1 MLAWHFLR
9 DDRRL
14 SYHPHTLV
22 EVGKKLTV
30 KPPLELCRWG
40 LHASKRALEA
50 LQYAPGPIACRVE
63 LSGEILEGDDKV
75 CATERTVLQM
85 VDATNVLHEFACWC
99 AEQALLREREAGRE
113 PDPRSWAAIDAKRKW
128 LRGEITDSELA
139 DAWDAAKDVA
149 WEATRAAAGAAV
161 GAVAWEAT
169 WDADREAAWDIA
181 RATAGAARAAA
192 WDAAREAAWDIA
204 WAVARDVAWDAT
216 REAAWD
222 AAWDAARDAQNT
234 RLEKMLLEAMEETA

>member
-14 SYHPHTLV
+14 NYPPHTLV

-40 LHASKRALEA
+40 LHASKRAVDA

-75 CATERTVLQM
+75 CATERTVLKM
-85 VDATNVLHEFACWC
+85 LDATNILHEFACWC
-99 AEQALLREREAGRE
+99 AEQALLKEREAGRE
-113 PDPRSWAAIDAKRKW
+113 PDPRSWAAVEAKRKW

-139 DAWDAAKDVA
+139 AARDAAWA
-149 WEATRAAAGAAV
+149 ATWAATRAAAWD
-161 GAVAWEAT
+161 VAWA
-169 WDADREAAWDIA
+169 
-181 RATAGAARAAA
+181 
-192 WDAAREAAWDIA
+192 AAREAAWDAARTAAWDIA
-204 WAVARDVAWDAT
+204 WTATRDVARDVAWDA
-216 REAAWD
+216 AW
-222 AAWDAARDAQNT
+222 AAQNT
-234 RLEKMLLEAMEETA
+234 QLEKMLLEAMEGRRNERD

>member
-1 MLAWHFLR
+1 MQIIGEVKDMLAWHFLR

-14 SYHPHTLV
+14 SYPPHTLV
-22 EVGKKLTV
+22 EVGQKLTV

-113 PDPRSWAAIDAKRKW
+113 PDPRSWAAIEAKRKW
-128 LRGEITDSELA
+128 LRGEITNAELA
-139 DAWDAAKDVA
+139 
-149 WEATRAAAGAAV
+149 
-161 GAVAWEAT
+161 
-169 WDADREAAWDIA
+169 IA
-181 RATAGAARAAA
+181 
-192 WDAAREAAWDIA
+192 
-204 WAVARDVAWDAT
+204 

-222 AAWDAARDAQNT
+222 AAGDVAWDAVWDTARDAALDAARTAAWTAAWDIASAAAWDIARVAVWNIARDATRAADMAAQNT
-234 RLEKMLLEAMEETA
+234 RLEKMLLEAMGTI